1 MTNDP
6 KIVVL
11 AALVF
16 SAATLANL
24 PAALAGEG
32 PVVAPP
38 PVPQGEAEEPDGKV
52 NASSLRPMPQGASF
66 VVRAWDNSNDT
77 VELAHFI
84 EEQLRLRGNTVGGEG
99 ALVLKF
105 SLTDTLGQPG
115 SGPQRRLIEL
125 DGRAG
130 SGNDDEAQ
138 VRLNLFSTDKGG
150 VFNEG
155 RAQAKIPS
163 TQTLE
168 MTLDRPDGQRIW
180 LGEATGKQA
189 VGDRRQSARL
199 LVGPLLD
206 NIGKTARNQP
216 FAIPAANTK

>member
-1 MTNDP
+1 MIYNP
-6 KIVVL
+6 KLSIVSAVL
-11 AALVF
+11 LASATFGYVSYA
-16 SAATLANL
+16 SAADA
-24 PAALAGEG
+24 P
-32 PVVAPP
+32 VAPP
-38 PVPQGEAEEPDGKV
+38 PAAQQGETEELDGKV
-52 NASSLRPMPQGASF
+52 NASSLRPMPQGAAF
-66 VVRAWDNSNDT
+66 IVRAWDNSSDT
-77 VELAHFI
+77 MELAHFI
-84 EEQLRLRGNTVGGEG
+84 EDQLRLRGNAIGGEG

-105 SLTDTLGQPG
+105 SVTETLGQLG

-150 VFNEG
+150 LFNEG
-155 RAQAKIPS
+155 RSQAKIPS

-180 LGEATGKQA
+180 LGEATGKQ
-189 VGDRRQSARL
+189 VPGDRRQTAHQ
-199 LVGPLLD
+199 LVGPLID

-216 FAIPAANTK
+216 FAIAAPTAK